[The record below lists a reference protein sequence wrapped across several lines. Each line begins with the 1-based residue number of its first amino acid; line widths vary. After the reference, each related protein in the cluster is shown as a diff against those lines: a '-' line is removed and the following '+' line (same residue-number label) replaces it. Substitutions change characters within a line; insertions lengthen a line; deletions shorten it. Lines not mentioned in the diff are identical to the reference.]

1 MSIRSLVAYITLGCC
16 FAFSQN
22 SPYTFLN
29 GTRQTPL
36 HTKQRINKSIIHTK
50 PGEIVSV
57 QTLKDGTSKVTKIDL
72 TEMVDLIVEMKDKP
86 LFIQQQHETS
96 GPILQKSAYI
106 NRLMQFRSDLG
117 TLHQSSVSS
126 LRTTLGAPVIKR
138 EFHKIFFGAAVRVPR
153 AMISQIALLNYV
165 KKVHVDV
172 KVKRS

>member
-29 GTRQTPL
+29 ETRQTPL
-36 HTKQRINKSIIHTK
+36 HAKQRVNKSIIHTK

-153 AMISQIALLNYV
+153 AMISQIALLN
-165 KKVHVDV
+165 
-172 KVKRS
+172 